1 MDFQPILNW
10 FNNIYLQYPILC
22 YVIGGAILV
31 LVLWKPLKVLK
42 FFLLMLV
49 LALIVYACLY
59 LTKAI
64 DFGIATKETEMN
76 RTLKE
81 LGK

>member
-1 MDFQPILNW
+1 MDFQPIFNWLN
-10 FNNIYLQYPILC
+10 NVYLQYPILC
-22 YVIGGAILV
+22 YAVGGAILV
-31 LVLWKPLKVLK
+31 LVLWKPRKVFK
-42 FFLLMLV
+42 GIFLMLV
-49 LALIVYACLY
+49 LALILYACLY

-81 LGK
+81 IEK